1 MLLAN
6 PLPALC
12 VGILGTLLG
21 LFSAFMPAWVGY
33 FVPWGYFIPLNT
45 YRIADWDQASKVVT
59 YMIVPFQWPLL
70 VATVVFGR
78 YFCFLPRGM
87 PCGTRRCDPC
97 CCVVSVQKTANCT
110 LRPSGL
116 CFFILPIISA
126 GYGTFNYLQNL
137 EILRDGWY
145 SLWTQH
151 TLSYSLFFFPCMV
164 AVYAAYLWRLEH
176 IGHNW
181 NLIMAE
187 PVPPFYLFLA
197 KLLVVTKLVLLT
209 QAFVFV
215 LYWFCGRVFAGFT
228 APPPA
233 ITIFYLVRSVLGGLA
248 VVAAQL
254 LFSMV
259 IRSFALPVFWG

>member
-1 MLLAN
+1 MLLRCIRAEN
-6 PLPALC
+6 RKLHASP
-12 VGILGTLLG
+12 IW
-21 LFSAFMPAWVGY
+21 FM
-33 FVPWGYFIPLNT
+33 
-45 YRIADWDQASKVVT
+45 
-59 YMIVPFQWPLL
+59 
-70 VATVVFGR
+70 
-78 YFCFLPRGM
+78 
-87 PCGTRRCDPC
+87 
-97 CCVVSVQKTANCT
+97 
-110 LRPSGL
+110 
-116 CFFILPIISA
+116 FFILPIISA

-151 TLSYSLFFFPCMV
+151 TLFYSLFFFPCMV

-233 ITIFYLVRSVLGGLA
+233 ITIFLPGAQCTGWAGRGGAAAIFHGDPQLCLA
-248 VVAAQL
+248 G
-254 LFSMV
+254 
-259 IRSFALPVFWG
+259 VFGAGRGVFPACYWPAGATGTSGPIA

>member
-1 MLLAN
+1 MLLRCIRAEN
-6 PLPALC
+6 RKLHASP
-12 VGILGTLLG
+12 IW
-21 LFSAFMPAWVGY
+21 FM
-33 FVPWGYFIPLNT
+33 
-45 YRIADWDQASKVVT
+45 
-59 YMIVPFQWPLL
+59 
-70 VATVVFGR
+70 
-78 YFCFLPRGM
+78 
-87 PCGTRRCDPC
+87 
-97 CCVVSVQKTANCT
+97 
-110 LRPSGL
+110 
-116 CFFILPIISA
+116 FFILPIISA

-151 TLSYSLFFFPCMV
+151 TLFYSLFFFPCMV

-228 APPPA
+228 TPPPA

-254 LFSMV
+254 LFSMG
-259 IRSFALPVFWG
+259 IRSFALPVFLGLAGGVSGMLLASRGYWYAWPYCLMQRGMNANQSSDMLADSYLGFALACVGWLALILLAVQLLLSHQDVKVR

>member
-1 MLLAN
+1 MLLRCIRAEN
-6 PLPALC
+6 RKLHASP
-12 VGILGTLLG
+12 IW
-21 LFSAFMPAWVGY
+21 FM
-33 FVPWGYFIPLNT
+33 
-45 YRIADWDQASKVVT
+45 
-59 YMIVPFQWPLL
+59 
-70 VATVVFGR
+70 
-78 YFCFLPRGM
+78 
-87 PCGTRRCDPC
+87 
-97 CCVVSVQKTANCT
+97 
-110 LRPSGL
+110 
-116 CFFILPIISA
+116 FFILPIISA

-151 TLSYSLFFFPCMV
+151 TLFYSLFFFPCMV

-215 LYWFCGRVFAGFT
+215 LYWFSGHYHLLPGAQCTGRAGCGGGAAAIFHGDPQLCLAGVFGAGRGCFRH
-228 APPPA
+228 AAGQPGL
-233 ITIFYLVRSVLGGLA
+233 LVRLA
-248 VVAAQL
+248 LLPDAA
-254 LFSMV
+254 
-259 IRSFALPVFWG
+259 RHER

>member
-1 MLLAN
+1 MLLRCIRAEN
-6 PLPALC
+6 RKLHASP
-12 VGILGTLLG
+12 IW
-21 LFSAFMPAWVGY
+21 FM
-33 FVPWGYFIPLNT
+33 
-45 YRIADWDQASKVVT
+45 
-59 YMIVPFQWPLL
+59 
-70 VATVVFGR
+70 
-78 YFCFLPRGM
+78 
-87 PCGTRRCDPC
+87 
-97 CCVVSVQKTANCT
+97 
-110 LRPSGL
+110 
-116 CFFILPIISA
+116 FFILPIISA

-151 TLSYSLFFFPCMV
+151 TLFYSLFFFPCMV

-228 APPPA
+228 APPAGHYHLLPGAQCTGRAGRGGGAAA
-233 ITIFYLVRSVLGGLA
+233 IFHGDPQLCLAGVFGAGRGCFRHAAGQPGLLVRLA
-248 VVAAQL
+248 LLPDAA
-254 LFSMV
+254 
-259 IRSFALPVFWG
+259 RHER

>member
-1 MLLAN
+1 MTHAA
-6 PLPALC
+6 ALYPC
-12 VGILGTLLG
+12 RKPQTAR
-21 LFSAFMPAWVGY
+21 FAH
-33 FVPWGYFIPLNT
+33 
-45 YRIADWDQASKVVT
+45 
-59 YMIVPFQWPLL
+59 L
-70 VATVVFGR
+70 VYV
-78 YFCFLPRGM
+78 
-87 PCGTRRCDPC
+87 
-97 CCVVSVQKTANCT
+97 
-110 LRPSGL
+110 
-116 CFFILPIISA
+116 FILPIISA
-126 GYGTFNYLQNL
+126 GYGTVNYLQNL

-151 TLSYSLFFFPCMV
+151 TLFYSLFFFPCMV

-259 IRSFALPVFWG
+259 IRSFALPVFLGLAGVFPACCWPAGATGTPGPIA

>member
-1 MLLAN
+1 MLLRCIRAEN
-6 PLPALC
+6 RKLHASP
-12 VGILGTLLG
+12 IW
-21 LFSAFMPAWVGY
+21 FM
-33 FVPWGYFIPLNT
+33 
-45 YRIADWDQASKVVT
+45 
-59 YMIVPFQWPLL
+59 
-70 VATVVFGR
+70 
-78 YFCFLPRGM
+78 
-87 PCGTRRCDPC
+87 
-97 CCVVSVQKTANCT
+97 
-110 LRPSGL
+110 
-116 CFFILPIISA
+116 FFILPIISA

-151 TLSYSLFFFPCMV
+151 TLFYSLFFFPCMV
-164 AVYAAYLWRLEH
+164 EVYAAYLWRLEH

-259 IRSFALPVFWG
+259 IRSFALPVFLGCLLYTSDAADD

>member
-1 MLLAN
+1 MLLRCIRAEN
-6 PLPALC
+6 RKLHASP
-12 VGILGTLLG
+12 IW
-21 LFSAFMPAWVGY
+21 FM
-33 FVPWGYFIPLNT
+33 
-45 YRIADWDQASKVVT
+45 
-59 YMIVPFQWPLL
+59 
-70 VATVVFGR
+70 
-78 YFCFLPRGM
+78 
-87 PCGTRRCDPC
+87 
-97 CCVVSVQKTANCT
+97 
-110 LRPSGL
+110 
-116 CFFILPIISA
+116 FFILPIISA

-151 TLSYSLFFFPCMV
+151 TLFYSLFFFPCMV

-176 IGHNW
+176 TGHNW

-209 QAFVFV
+209 QAFVFI

-259 IRSFALPVFWG
+259 IRSFALPVFLGLAGGVSGMLLASRGYWYAWPYCLMQRGMNANQSSDMLADSYLGFALA

>member
-1 MLLAN
+1 MLLRCIRAEN
-6 PLPALC
+6 RKLHASP
-12 VGILGTLLG
+12 IW
-21 LFSAFMPAWVGY
+21 FM
-33 FVPWGYFIPLNT
+33 
-45 YRIADWDQASKVVT
+45 
-59 YMIVPFQWPLL
+59 
-70 VATVVFGR
+70 
-78 YFCFLPRGM
+78 
-87 PCGTRRCDPC
+87 
-97 CCVVSVQKTANCT
+97 
-110 LRPSGL
+110 
-116 CFFILPIISA
+116 FFILPIISA

-151 TLSYSLFFFPCMV
+151 TLFYSLFFFPCMV

-233 ITIFYLVRSVLGGLA
+233 ITIFNQSSDMLADSYLGFALACVGWLALILLA
-248 VVAAQL
+248 VQL
-254 LFSMV
+254 LLSHQDV
-259 IRSFALPVFWG
+259 KVR

>member
-1 MLLAN
+1 MLLRCIRAEN
-6 PLPALC
+6 RKLHASP
-12 VGILGTLLG
+12 IW
-21 LFSAFMPAWVGY
+21 FM
-33 FVPWGYFIPLNT
+33 
-45 YRIADWDQASKVVT
+45 
-59 YMIVPFQWPLL
+59 
-70 VATVVFGR
+70 
-78 YFCFLPRGM
+78 
-87 PCGTRRCDPC
+87 
-97 CCVVSVQKTANCT
+97 
-110 LRPSGL
+110 
-116 CFFILPIISA
+116 FFILPIISA

-151 TLSYSLFFFPCMV
+151 TLFYSLFFFPCMV

-248 VVAAQL
+248 VVAGIPVVAEYAATGL
-254 LFSMV
+254 VPRIPTMLGSLALAGCGAL
-259 IRSFALPVFWG
+259 SFVTGLILDTVAKSHRRQWEIDVYKAMNGFYRE